1 MGLTNKQKKYI
12 RDHHHDK
19 STGQLSRDI
28 KADENLVRDY
38 LDTIAPQKSG
48 RKKFVF
54 YIAALMIPV
63 LFFLILEGS
72 LRLFDYRGDTSL
84 FVFPEEYFQGEY
96 GFANRNFN
104 ARYFFNT
111 RNLPGFSNDA
121 FLADKPDSSFRV
133 FAMGGSS
140 TAGYPYGFN
149 AIFSR
154 VTADA
159 LQDVLPGRMVEVVN
173 LGASAVNSYTLY
185 DQIPEILEQKPDAIF
200 IYAGHNEFYGAL
212 GVGSSEQFGAFP
224 GFVRT
229 YLKLQRLKTFML
241 LRDGIASLS
250 QWIASG
256 LLGQPHPARDG
267 TLMQRMVQDQTITL
281 DSRVFEYG
289 QNQFESN
296 LDKILDRFSRHGIP
310 VFLASLGSN
319 LRDQEP
325 FVSIETSQYPP
336 AGQVFEQARR
346 YYSRGEFD
354 LAYEHYVLA
363 KDLDALKF
371 RAPESFNQIIRE
383 KAEKYGAIYVPVY
396 EDMKDRSEN
405 RIIGFDLM
413 LEHLHPNKT
422 GYFLMGKSF
431 YKAVAGSGLLDYE
444 ADYEALRSW
453 DEYFD
458 MMRVSELDER
468 IAYHRVRLLTSGWPF
483 VTGPSPDGY
492 PASYNPSNRADQ
504 LAFDVVHT
512 NKRWDQ
518 AKLEIAEY
526 YTEHGEFELALN
538 EYEGLVR
545 DQPYNHSPYV
555 FAGRLLLQVMQDFER
570 ARPHFENAW
579 RINPSNYAARML
591 GSIEVNDGNY
601 ERGIVLLE
609 KALEFNPDDVQALFN
624 LSGALALS
632 GDLETAYATAE
643 KLNTMQPG
651 FPGLQ
656 QWRRQLESRLQQNR
670 VN

>member
-12 RDHHHDK
+12 REHHQGK
-19 STGQLSRDI
+19 SAGQLARELKIDQHM
-28 KADENLVRDY
+28 VREY
-38 LDTIAPQKSG
+38 LDAIAPPAG
-48 RKKFVF
+48 NRKKSIF
-54 YIAALMIPV
+54 YVAALLIPV
-63 LFFLILEGS
+63 LFFLILEAS
-72 LRLFDYRGDTSL
+72 LRFFDYRGDTSL
-84 FVFPEEYFQGEY
+84 FVFPEEYFEGEY

-121 FLADKPDSSFRV
+121 FLAEKPDTAFRV

-149 AIFSR
+149 ATFSR

-159 LQDVLPGRMVEVVN
+159 LKDVLPGRKVEVVN
-173 LGASAVNSYTLY
+173 LGTSAVNSYTLY
-185 DQIPEILEQKPDAIF
+185 DQIPEILEQKPDAIL

-241 LRDGIASLS
+241 LRDGIVSMS
-250 QWIASG
+250 QWVAST
-256 LLGQPHPARDG
+256 LMGQPHPAHDG

-289 QNQFESN
+289 MNQFESN
-296 LDKILDRFSRHGIP
+296 LDKILERFRRHGIP
-310 VFLASLGSN
+310 VFIASLASN

-325 FVSIETSQYPP
+325 FVSIETPQHPP
-336 AGQVFEQARR
+336 AKQVFEQARI
-346 YYSRGEFD
+346 YYRQSDFERAYD
-354 LAYEHYVLA
+354 LFVLA

-371 RAPESFNQIIRE
+371 RAPELFNEIIRE
-383 KAEKYGAIYVPVY
+383 KAEKHGATYVPVY
-396 EDMKDRSEN
+396 EDMRNHSSN

-413 LEHLHPNKT
+413 LEHLHPNRT
-422 GYFLMGKSF
+422 GYFLIGKSF
-431 YKAVAGSGLLDYE
+431 YEAISGSGLLDTV
-444 ADYEALRSW
+444 ADYRALRSW
-453 DEYFD
+453 DEYYD
-458 MMRVSELDER
+458 MMRLTELDER

-483 VTGPSPDGY
+483 VTGPPPDGY
-492 PASYNPSNRADQ
+492 PGTYQPSGRIDQ

-518 AKLEIAEY
+518 AKLDVADY
-526 YTEHGEFELALN
+526 YAGHGEFELALN
-538 EYEGLVR
+538 EYEGLIR
-545 DQPYNHSPYV
+545 DQPYNYSPFV
-555 FAGRLLLQVMQDFER
+555 FAGRLLLQVMNDFER

-601 ERGIVLLE
+601 DRGIHLLE
-609 KALEFNPDDVQALFN
+609 KALEFNPDDIQALFN
-624 LSGALALS
+624 LSGAQALS
-632 GDLETAYATAE
+632 GDLETAYVTAQR
-643 KLNTMQPG
+643 LDRIQPD
-651 FPGLQ
+651 FPGLP
-656 QWRRQLESRLQQNR
+656 QWKQQLESRLQRTRKN
-670 VN
+670 

>member
-12 RDHHHDK
+12 RDHHRDK
-19 STGQLSRDI
+19 SADKLSREL
-28 KADENLVRDY
+28 KADRTMVQEY
-38 LDTIAPQKSG
+38 LDVISPQTAG
-48 RKKFVF
+48 RKKIVF
-54 YIAALMIPV
+54 YIAALLIPM
-63 LFFLILEGS
+63 LFFMILEGS
-72 LRLFDYRGDTSL
+72 LRFFDYRGDTRL
-84 FVFPEEYFQGEY
+84 FTFPEEYFEGEY
-96 GFANRNFN
+96 GFVNRNFN

-121 FLADKPDSSFRV
+121 FLADKPDTSFRV

-149 AIFSR
+149 ALFSR

-159 LQDVLPGRMVEVVN
+159 LNDILPGRLIEVIN

-241 LRDGIASLS
+241 LRDGIASMS

-256 LLGQPHPARDG
+256 ILGQPHPARDG

-289 QNQFESN
+289 KNQFESN
-296 LDKILDRFSRHGIP
+296 LDEILQRFRDNNIP
-310 VFLASLGSN
+310 VFISSIASN

-325 FVSIETSQYPP
+325 FVSIETPRYPP
-336 AGQVFEQARR
+336 ARVVFEQARR
-346 YYSRGEFD
+346 YYSQGEYD
-354 LAYEHYVLA
+354 RAYEQFVYA

-371 RAPESFNQIIRE
+371 RAPEVFNDIIRS
-383 KAEKYGAIYVPVY
+383 KAEKHGAIYVPVY
-396 EDMKDRSEN
+396 ENMREQSEN
-405 RIIGFDLM
+405 RIIGFELM
-413 LEHLHPNKT
+413 LEHLHPNRT
-422 GYFLMGKSF
+422 GYFHIGKSF
-431 YKAVAGSGLLDYE
+431 YEAVAGSGLLDAE
-444 ADYEALRSW
+444 ADYQALRNW
-453 DEYFD
+453 DEYYER
-458 MMRVSELDER
+458 MWVSELDER

-483 VTGPSPDGY
+483 VTGPPPDGY
-492 PASYNPSNRADQ
+492 PAAYQPADRIDQ
-504 LAFDVVHT
+504 LAFEVVHAR
-512 NKRWDQ
+512 KRWDQ
-518 AKLEIAEY
+518 AKLEIAEFY
-526 YTEHGEFELALN
+526 MENGEFELALQ

-545 DQPYNHSPYV
+545 DQPYNHSPYI
-555 FAGRLLLQVMQDFER
+555 FAGRLLLQVMNDFER

-601 ERGIVLLE
+601 ERGIELLE

-624 LSGALALS
+624 LSGAQALA
-632 GDLETAYATAE
+632 GDLETAYETAL
-643 KLNTMQPG
+643 KLDHMQPG

-656 QWRRQLESRLQQNR
+656 QWKRQLESRLQ
-670 VN
+670 